1 MTAIPI
7 PDISLGAIASEITL
21 VISAVVVMMLE
32 VFAEKKGRD
41 HIAYISLVGV
51 IVACFITFRLA
62 GDPSWTT
69 FSGLYVVD
77 RFGQFFK
84 LICLLGTGM
93 TILVSVKYNKDE
105 NIDNGE
111 YYALLLFATSG
122 MLFMVSGSD
131 MITIFMGLEV
141 MSISLYALAGYTR
154 KRARSNEA
162 SVKYFILG
170 SLSTAFLLYG
180 IALIYGS
187 TGSTQIDIIAKAV
200 SSGSGVEAVLDLGI
214 VMLMIG
220 FAFKVSAVPFH
231 MWTPD
236 VYQGA
241 PTPVTAFMSAGPKAA
256 AFAAFFRVFNVAF
269 PSLQTDWWVIIWI
282 LAVATMT
289 CGNVIALLQNDVKR
303 MLAYS
308 SIGHAGYILVGFV
321 AGGALGSSAILYY
334 MLVYTFMNIGAFAIV
349 TVVGRKGEEKTK
361 FSDFTGLGYRY
372 PLMAVALVIFLFS
385 LAGIPPTAG
394 FVGKFYIFM
403 AALKQGYVYLAII
416 GVLNSV
422 ISIFYYLRLSVVM
435 YMRDEPG
442 EDLPPLVFA
451 PSLIAAMIVAIYGS
465 LWLGIMPAGYISFAQ
480 SAFLAL

>member
-1 MTAIPI
+1 MGSIPI
-7 PDISLGAIASEITL
+7 PDISISAIAPELTL
-21 VISAVVVMMLE
+21 VIAALVVMLLE
-32 VFAEKKGRD
+32 VFAEEKGRD
-41 HIAYISLVGV
+41 QIAYIALTGVVVASFLTFGLVG
-51 IVACFITFRLA
+51 
-62 GDPSWTT
+62 DQWTT
-69 FSGLYVVD
+69 FSGLYVID
-77 RFGQFFK
+77 RFGVFFK

-93 TILVSVKYNKDE
+93 TILVSVKYNRDE

-141 MSISLYALAGYTR
+141 MSISLYALAGFTR
-154 KRARSNEA
+154 TRSASNEA

-180 IALIYGS
+180 IALIYGY
-187 TGSTQIDIIAKAV
+187 TGSTQIDIIGKAV
-200 SSGSGVEAVLDLGI
+200 ASGSGTDSLLVLGV

-256 AFAAFFRVFNVAF
+256 AFAAFFRVFHEAF
-269 PSLQTDWWVIIWI
+269 PTLQADWWIIIWVM
-282 LAVATMT
+282 AAATMT
-289 CGNVIALLQNDVKR
+289 VGNVIALLQNDVKR

-308 SIGHAGYILVGFV
+308 SIAHAGYILVGFV

-349 TVVGRKGEEKTK
+349 AVVGRKGEKKTS
-361 FSDFTGLGYRY
+361 FSDFTGLGYKY
-372 PLMAVALVIFLFS
+372 PLMGVALVTLLFS

-403 AALKQGYVYLAII
+403 AALKQGYIYLAII
-416 GVLNSV
+416 GVVNAV

-442 EDLPPLVFA
+442 EDLPPLYFA
-451 PSLIAAMIVAIYGS
+451 PSLIAAMIIAIYGS
-465 LWLGIMPAGYISFAQ
+465 LWLGIMPSSYISFAQ
-480 SAFLAL
+480 SAYLAL